1 MRAPLFTALFALCGV
16 PLLAQTPAAP
26 SQVHTSDIGYSYSL
40 PTEWEV
46 IDTAAT
52 LPQVQQ
58 QVGNTASSE
67 TEKKG
72 IACVQIGLTARHGTP
87 SSVVVVVALPF
98 ACFGQT
104 MTEKDLPG
112 FATGASEG
120 IKNTFDL
127 SDARHSSYTLGSHGV
142 WVERAKGTLKDH
154 PEVKYTVETACSIL
168 KKGAVCWMSMAA
180 DEADLQAFE
189 HGSVALDGEPPAI
202 LVPADA
208 FAKKP

>member
-1 MRAPLFTALFALCGV
+1 MLPGG
-16 PLLAQTPAAP
+16 PLLGGSA
-26 SQVHTSDIGYSYSL
+26 
-40 PTEWEV
+40 
-46 IDTAAT
+46 
-52 LPQVQQ
+52 
-58 QVGNTASSE
+58 
-67 TEKKG
+67 
-72 IACVQIGLTARHGTP
+72 
-87 SSVVVVVALPF
+87 VVVVVALPF

-112 FATGASEG
+112 FAAGASEG
-120 IKNTFDL
+120 IKNTLDLFDTL
-127 SDARHSSYTLGSHGV
+127 HSSYTLGSHGV

-180 DEADLQAFE
+180 DEEALQTFE
-189 HGSVALDGEPPAI
+189 HGSVALDGETPAM